1 MRRLYRFR
9 ANPDF
14 SEHEHRQHSTSVSL
28 EPVHNLLKSTTRGS
42 FILTRSITTRFQL
55 HEILNVTCVLRNLFS
70 HLMVVSY
77 QDNFACD
84 PANLCRPDLL

>member
-14 SEHEHRQHSTSVSL
+14 SEHEHRQDSTLVSL

-42 FILTRSITTRFQL
+42 FILTRSITTRFHSQRDVCF
-55 HEILNVTCVLRNLFS
+55 EESVFSSYGGILSRQFR
-70 HLMVVSY
+70 M
-77 QDNFACD
+77 
-84 PANLCRPDLL
+84 

>member
-14 SEHEHRQHSTSVSL
+14 SEHKHRQDSTLVSL
-28 EPVHNLLKSTTRGS
+28 EPVHNLQHEALLSLRGAS
-42 FILTRSITTRFQL
+42 PPVF
-55 HEILNVTCVLRNLFS
+55 ILNVTCVLRNLFS

-77 QDNFACD
+77 QDIFACD